1 MKKIH
6 QTIWLLFASLICV
19 SALYSQTLQTTFPD
33 ANGSVFAVVSSGTT
47 VFVGGSFTTI
57 GGISRNGLAAI
68 NGSTGA
74 VLSWNP
80 NPDRDGGGAMV
91 RSLAFS
97 SDGNSLFVGGLFSTI
112 GGQTRHHIAKIDITT
127 GNADASWDPNVNGI
141 EGVEKMSVST
151 GDTVYFY
158 GKDFTTIN
166 GSVSRPGSIA
176 AVKGT
181 GTGEATAFNPDGFIP
196 ITTRYIQVSPEG
208 STVYLGYNSQN
219 VTWSGS
225 TRNYFAALNTSD
237 GSVTDMNP
245 LFNQGVFCSV
255 FVGNTIYF
263 GGQFTS
269 INGSFNVQKLA
280 KFDASGGWSN
290 ATAVTT
296 WNNTTATNPDGDVRA
311 ICYSTNGAEPLLY
324 IAGGFFGI
332 GTTERLKLAAVK
344 ASDATVQN
352 WDPAGSGVQG
362 GLNMRMH
369 ISTVNQKIYIAD
381 FMSSILGTSRSFL
394 AAVNGGT
401 DPLPVEMTS
410 FTVAQKENS
419 AFLKWT
425 TATEVNNHGFEV
437 ERRNVSGFTSQVSSG
452 NSSNLNPETPNS
464 SWTRIAFVDGAG
476 NSNTS
481 HEYTYTDR
489 SLSAGK
495 YSFRLKQIDR
505 DGKFS
510 YSPEGEVSIDGV
522 PTIFALEQNYPNPFN
537 PSTTISFTLQLS
549 GHTTLKIFDAIGREV
564 VTLVNE
570 NLEAGVYHQR
580 SFNASGLSS
589 GIYFSKLQT
598 GEKVQIRKM
607 TLLK

>member
-1 MKKIH
+1 MKKNHHSIR
-6 QTIWLLFASLICV
+6 LLVAFLICV
-19 SALYSQTLQTTFPD
+19 SAMCAQTLQTTFPD
-33 ANGSVFAVVSSGTT
+33 ANGSVFAIVSSGTT

-91 RSLAFS
+91 RALALS

-112 GGQTRHHIAKIDITT
+112 GGQTRHHLAKIDIAT
-127 GNADASWDPNVNGI
+127 GNADASWDPDVSGI

-208 STVYLGYNSQN
+208 STLYLGYNSQN
-219 VTWSGS
+219 VSWSGS

-255 FVGNTIYF
+255 IIGHTIYF

-269 INGSFNVQKLA
+269 INGSFDVQKLA

-290 ATAVTT
+290 ATLVTT
-296 WNNTTATNPDGDVRA
+296 WNNTSATTPDGDIRA
-311 ICYSTNGAEPLLY
+311 ICYSTNGSEPLLY
-324 IAGGFFGI
+324 IAGGFFAI
-332 GTTERLKLAAVK
+332 GTTDRFKLAAVK
-344 ASDATVQN
+344 ASDASVQS

-394 AAVNGGT
+394 ASVSGGT
-401 DPLPVEMTS
+401 DPLPVELVS
-410 FTVAQKENS
+410 FTVSKNEHS
-419 AFLKWT
+419 AFLRWT

-437 ERRNVSGFTSQVSSG
+437 ERKNVSSFRSQVSGG
-452 NSSNLNPETPNS
+452 NTTGLKHETSNDL
-464 SWTRIAFVDGAG
+464 WVRIAFVEGAG
-476 NSNTS
+476 NSNS
-481 HEYTYTDR
+481 PREYSYSDR
-489 SLSAGK
+489 SLSAGT

-505 DGKFS
+505 DGSFS
-510 YSPEGEVSIDGV
+510 YSPEVEVTVGSV
-522 PTIFALEQNYPNPFN
+522 PNVFSLEQNYPNPFN
-537 PSTTISFTLQLS
+537 PTTTISFTLQS
-549 GHTTLKIFDAIGREV
+549 AGVTSLKIYDAIGREV

-570 NLEAGVYHQR
+570 NLDAGAYHQR
-580 SFNASGLSS
+580 TFDAARLSS
-589 GIYFSKLQT
+589 GIYFAKLQN
-598 GEKVQIRKM
+598 GKNVQIRKM
-607 TLLK
+607 MVLK

>member
-1 MKKIH
+1 MNVIR
-6 QTIWLLFASLICV
+6 LVLRLALIFVGCSV
-19 SALYSQTLQTTFPD
+19 ALVPQSLQTTFPD

-68 NGSTGA
+68 NGATGA

-80 NPDRDGGGAMV
+80 SPDRDGGGAMV
-91 RSLAFS
+91 RALALS

-112 GGQTRHHIAKIDITT
+112 GGQTRHHLAKVDIAT
-127 GNADASWDPNVNGI
+127 GNADASWDPNVSGI

-208 STVYLGYNSQN
+208 STLYLGYNSLN
-219 VTWSGS
+219 VSWSGS

-245 LFNQGVFCSV
+245 LFNQGVFCSAI
-255 FVGNTIYF
+255 VGNTIYF

-269 INGSFNVQKLA
+269 INGSTAVQKLA

-290 ATAVTT
+290 ASLVTN
-296 WNNTTATNPDGDVRA
+296 WNNTSATTPDGDIRA
-311 ICYSTNGAEPLLY
+311 VCFSTNGAEPLLY
-324 IAGGFFGI
+324 IAGGFFAI
-332 GTTERLKLAAVK
+332 GTTDRFKLAAVK
-344 ASDATVQN
+344 ASDATVQA
-352 WDPAGSGVQG
+352 WDPAGAGVQG
-362 GLNMRMH
+362 GLNMRMY

-394 AAVNGGT
+394 ASVSGGT
-401 DPLPVEMTS
+401 DPLPVELST
-410 FTVAQKENS
+410 FTVSQKENS
-419 AFLKWT
+419 AILKWS

-437 ERRNVSGFTSQVSSG
+437 ERKLVSRLGGQAGFKVQGSG
-452 NSSNLNPETPNS
+452 TTASNSA
-464 SWTRIAFVDGAG
+464 WTRIAFVEGNG
-476 NSNTS
+476 NSNTV
-481 HEYTYTDR
+481 HEYSYADR
-489 SLSAGK
+489 SLSAGT

-505 DGKFS
+505 DGMFS
-510 YSPEGEVSIDGV
+510 YSTEADVKVGSV
-522 PTIFALEQNYPNPFN
+522 PNVFALEQNYPNPFN
-537 PSTTISFTLQLS
+537 PSTSIGFTLQES
-549 GHTTLKIFDAIGREV
+549 GYTSLRIYDALGREV

-570 NLEAGVYHQR
+570 DLQAGVYHQR
-580 SFNASGLSS
+580 TFDAVRLSS
-589 GIYFSKLQT
+589 GIYFSKLQS
-598 GEKVQIRKM
+598 GENVQIRKM
-607 TLLK
+607 MLLK